1 MAKVANSVLG
11 IFWQGTKLYFLNSI
25 SFLKYL
31 AFPVLGQI
39 LGIVLILFASYFYAG
54 GLQKWLVPGGI
65 FDNFLVI
72 FFVLL
77 LVILPGLFILIRAFW
92 EYLVAYGAINS
103 MVDNMLKSGKVYDF
117 HAHTEV
123 ISRRSGAFGWLWVLL
138 ALFGFIG
145 AFPLFW
151 VISGILAVYF
161 ILIFQVFVFEPDKS
175 PIGCFKKSMAIV
187 KGHFAS
193 TLGLIALLGVFTYW
207 LIPEG
212 IKYLFEISK
221 VVTVLAIPF
230 DSLAQQLPIDAMNK
244 FLTAD
249 KLFVFATLTSGV
261 VENSTTRP
269 EIITSLMIAKAMVS
283 ALLGYVLTC
292 LTLPWRSICCALWY
306 KNLNKGEAKLDKRIL
321 ERAEKGEH

>member
-1 MAKVANSVLG
+1 MAKTANSVLG
-11 IFWQGTKLYFLNSI
+11 IFWQGTKLYFLNLI

-31 AFPVLGQI
+31 AFPVFGQI
-39 LGIVLILFASYFYAG
+39 LGIILIIFASYFYANC
-54 GLQKWLVPGGI
+54 LQKWIVPGGI

-77 LVILPGLFILIRAFW
+77 LIILPGLFILTRAFW

-103 MVDNMLKSGKVYDF
+103 MLENMLKSGKVYDF

-123 ISRRSGAFGWLWVLL
+123 IARRSGAFGWLWVLL
-138 ALFGFIG
+138 ALLGFIG

-175 PIGCFKKSMAIV
+175 PIGCFKKSMSIV

-193 TLGLIALLGVFTYW
+193 TLGLIAFLGIFTYW
-207 LIPEG
+207 LIPDA

-221 VVTVLAIPF
+221 IVNFLAIPF
-230 DSLAQQLPIDAMNK
+230 DIITQQLPIDGMNA
-244 FLTAD
+244 L
-249 KLFVFATLTSGV
+249 LSQ
-261 VENSTTRP
+261 SHIPRQ
-269 EIITSLMIAKAMVS
+269 ITSLMIAQAIVDI
-283 ALLGYVLTC
+283 LLGYILTC

-321 ERAEKGEH
+321 ERAEKKD